1 MARFLR
7 TNLATRPFY
16 NETAV
21 RFWLAVLAAVVVAA
35 TIFNVAQWIRYSRS
49 DTELAQRAS
58 LDEAKAADLRSG
70 AAKLRSSVDNAQVQ
84 AIATD
89 AGMANS
95 LIDRRTFSWTEL
107 FNRFEATIPANMRI
121 TSVRQRIDRVS
132 GPVLT
137 ITVVARS
144 IKDINQ
150 FMESLEQSGAFTHL
164 LAQDETLNEKDE
176 VEGTLEAVYR
186 PSAGPASAV
195 APEAAPTTG
204 VRP

>member
-21 RFWLAVLAAVVVAA
+21 RFWLAVLAAAVVAA
-35 TIFNVAQWIRYSRS
+35 TIFNVTQWIRYSRS

-58 LDEAKAADLRSG
+58 RDEARAAELRSG
-70 AAKLRSSVDNAQVQ
+70 ATKLRTSVDGTQVQ
-84 AIATD
+84 AIAAD

-107 FNRFEATIPANMRI
+107 FNRFEATIPGNLRI
-121 TSVRQRIDRVS
+121 TSVRQRIDRVR

-137 ITVVARS
+137 ITVVAQS
-144 IKDINQ
+144 VKDINQ
-150 FMESLEQSGAFTHL
+150 FMESLEQSGAFTQL
-164 LAQDETLNEKDE
+164 LAQDETLNEQDE
-176 VEGTLEAVYR
+176 VEGTLEALYR
-186 PSAGPASAV
+186 PAAGTAAPA